1 MENEFYRDDFELF
14 LRDNTD
20 DFKMYPSRKVWYS
33 LYNNL
38 HPDRKWPSL
47 AVCLLLITAILYLGI
62 SNNNS
67 INAKNK
73 GLAVT
78 AAESVA
84 NTSTNIAPNKMKP
97 VKVLVNQSDAY
108 TAEAKQNLAL
118 ADNHSNSNVAIQ
130 STTSKPSLLSRNDN
144 GTYVTTSSIAENE
157 SSVEPNVIYKEPVTV
172 ISIVE
177 NRNNNTNL
185 ASETNEVKPADVSS
199 LTTTPTIA
207 RPIAAGSLT
216 DFMQQDREWIE
227 DFAFYNKRRSK
238 ESRLY
243 GWSSQFY
250 VTPSIGYRVLFKNK
264 SFRSAAQNA
273 LIANANRNN
282 SALAEPNEQGAL
294 SIEAGAS
301 LMKTISKRIR
311 LKTGIQFNYTD
322 FITYAQKL
330 DHPTATIIAV
340 NGDYGVQMEPSVAS
354 YANTPGKNKTKLH
367 NKAIQ
372 LSIPLGLDY
381 KIVSG
386 RKISWYA
393 GASIQPTYITGGF
406 AYAQSA
412 DNNFYVEDASLLRRW
427 NMNTA
432 VESFITI
439 KAPGG
444 SFIHLGPQFRYQLLS
459 TYTKKYT
466 YTEKPYNIGF
476 KIGLSKP
483 L

>member
-14 LRDNTD
+14 LRDSTD

-78 AAESVA
+78 AAESET
-84 NTSTNIAPNKMKP
+84 TSSTTLAPNKTNP
-97 VKVLVNQSDAY
+97 VKVLLNESDTY
-108 TAEAKQNLAL
+108 TADAKQKLIL
-118 ADNHSNSNVAIQ
+118 ADNQSNTSVAIQ
-130 STTSKPSLLSRNDN
+130 STSFNTPLLSQKENDVPVTPSLITENKSNVALDAANKTAMTAISSTEDQNSKASLS
-144 GTYVTTSSIAENE
+144 
-157 SSVEPNVIYKEPVTV
+157 
-172 ISIVE
+172 
-177 NRNNNTNL
+177 
-185 ASETNEVKPADVSS
+185 SETSEAKPADAA
-199 LTTTPTIA
+199 LPTTSTIA
-207 RPIAAGSLT
+207 PAPAAKT
-216 DFMQQDREWIE
+216 FADFMQQDREWME

-250 VTPSIGYRVLFKNK
+250 VTPSIGYRVLFRNK

-273 LIANANRNN
+273 LIATANRNSN
-282 SALAEPNEQGAL
+282 ALAEPNEQGAL
-294 SIEAGAS
+294 SIEAGAG
-301 LMKTISKRIR
+301 LMKSINKRVR
-311 LKTGIQFNYTD
+311 VKAGLQFNYTD

-330 DHPTATIIAV
+330 DHPTATIIAI
-340 NGDYGVQMEPSVAS
+340 NDEYGVQMEPSVAS

>member
-1 MENEFYRDDFELF
+1 MENEYYRDDFELF
-14 LRDNTD
+14 LRDSTD

-67 INAKNK
+67 INAKNR

-78 AAESVA
+78 AEPVA
-84 NTSTNIAPNKMKP
+84 STSTTLAPIKTNS
-97 VKVLVNQSDAY
+97 VTVLVTEEDKHTSDA
-108 TAEAKQNLAL
+108 KQRLAL
-118 ADNHSNSNVAIQ
+118 ADTHPNSNIAIQ
-130 STTSKPSLLSRNDN
+130 STASKSSLLSQNDN
-144 GTYVTTSSIAENE
+144 GTHATTSAITENE
-157 SSVEPNVIYKEPVTV
+157 SSVEPNVINKEQLTV

-185 ASETNEVKPADVSS
+185 ASETNEAKPADVSS
-199 LTTTPTIA
+199 LTTTSQ
-207 RPIAAGSLT
+207 PIVAGSLT
-216 DFMQQDREWIE
+216 NFMQQDREWIE
-227 DFAFYNKRRSK
+227 DFAYYNKRRSK

-282 SALAEPNEQGAL
+282 RALAEPNEQGAL

-330 DHPTATIIAV
+330 DHPTATIIAL
-340 NGDYGVQMEPSVAS
+340 NGEYGIQMEPSVAS
-354 YANTPGKNKTKLH
+354 YANTPGKNKTRLH